1 MPTTRQ
7 PQTSHEDSV
16 VRKKQP
22 GRLETTALAQYAG
35 GITQRRNLL
44 LLMVFSILRLPAKD
58 RPSRKLNQWL
68 LRLIQYLLGDHLNF
82 RLDTQKL
89 RDFFRCTCR
98 IGKVE

>member
-1 MPTTRQ
+1 
-7 PQTSHEDSV
+7 
-16 VRKKQP
+16 
-22 GRLETTALAQYAG
+22 
-35 GITQRRNLL
+35 
-44 LLMVFSILRLPAKD
+44 MVFSILRLPAKD

-68 LRLIQYLLGDHLNF
+68 LRLIEYLLGDHLNF